1 MPRKILAFASFA
13 TFHLSSCVYHRQ
25 LISETA
31 INIGYSCKL
40 LTDEMEEMF
49 VVDGETYADVEG
61 QLKKV
66 CSDVYVREHA
76 IVGN

>member
-1 MPRKILAFASFA
+1 MNILI
-13 TFHLSSCVYHRQ
+13 L
-25 LISETA
+25 ETA

-49 VVDGETYADVEG
+49 VIDGETYADVEG

-66 CSDVYVREHA
+66 FLYEHKTVKVFKLIFFIA
-76 IVGN
+76 LVKSW